1 MWSAL
6 RNGIVDT
13 IGTDHVANRLEMKL
27 GEGDLW
33 TALAGFPGIATM
45 LPVLLD
51 QGVNQDRISIER
63 VAEVTS
69 YNTARIFGM
78 YPRKG
83 TIQVGSDADLTV
95 IDLEATKKVTP
106 ELLQSYSDYTIY
118 DGWKLSG
125 WPAMTVVRGRVVMED
140 GQVDHAALG
149 HGQFVSR
156 PA

>member
-1 MWSAL
+1 
-6 RNGIVDT
+6 
-13 IGTDHVANRLEMKL
+13 MKL
-27 GEGDLW
+27 GKGDLW

-51 QGVNQDRISIER
+51 YGVNQQRISIER

-78 YPRKG
+78 YPSKG
-83 TIQVGSDADLTV
+83 TVQVGSDADLV
-95 IDLEATKKVTP
+95 IVDLDMEKRVSP

-118 DGWKLSG
+118 DGWKLTG
-125 WPAMTVVRGRVVMED
+125 WPTMTIVRGRIVMED
-140 GQVDHAALG
+140 GQVDKNALG
-149 HGQFVSR
+149 LGQFIPR